1 MLDGSILFVEQ
12 VYCDQLLLVSRSQ
25 TTPSVPPGGTEGVVW
40 LRETKLL
47 CGYCVCINSW
57 SKNLTVIMTAL
68 IVVYATTGTGSCS
81 KASFYW

>member
-1 MLDGSILFVEQ
+1 MLNKLQDTDTRIHVLDGSILFVEQ
-12 VYCDQLLLVSRSQ
+12 VYCDQLL
-25 TTPSVPPGGTEGVVW
+25 
-40 LRETKLL
+40 
-47 CGYCVCINSW
+47 CGYRVCINSW